1 MKKKYSSPYELDGR
15 LPLKTAIPLGMQHVL
30 AMFIGNLTAPIVILG
45 VCGVASGSPIH
56 VTILSNA
63 MFIAGI
69 VTLFQL
75 VRNLADLL
83 CISVFS
89 HIKPPFRICF
99 GEKKTPSGICSI
111 NEPLPQTGFLCVSAD
126 DERCY
131 PPFPIQSVCQ
141 TAPGVL

>member
-63 MFIAGI
+63 MFIAG
-69 VTLFQL
+69 
-75 VRNLADLL
+75 L
-83 CISVFS
+83 CHAPARV
-89 HIKPPFRICF
+89 HRRDDGDEHHP
-99 GEKKTPSGICSI
+99 GIC
-111 NEPLPQTGFLCVSAD
+111 PGQGMTGRVHNKMDSLIAFSLRPTVS
-126 DERCY
+126 
-131 PPFPIQSVCQ
+131 
-141 TAPGVL
+141 T

>member
-1 MKKKYSSPYELDGR
+1 MEKQEKNTASPYELDGR
-15 LPLKTAIPLGMQHVL
+15 PPLKVAIPLGLQHVL

-75 VRNLADLL
+75 YPVQP
-83 CISVFS
+83 SF
-89 HIKPPFRICF
+89 PP
-99 GEKKTPSGICSI
+99 
-111 NEPLPQTGFLCVSAD
+111 
-126 DERCY
+126 
-131 PPFPIQSVCQ
+131 
-141 TAPGVL
+141 